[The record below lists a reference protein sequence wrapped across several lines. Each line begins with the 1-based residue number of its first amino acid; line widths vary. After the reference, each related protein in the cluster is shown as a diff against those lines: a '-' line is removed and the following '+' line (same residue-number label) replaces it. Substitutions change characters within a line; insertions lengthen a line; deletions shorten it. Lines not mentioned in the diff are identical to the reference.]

1 MFIQNLHGKYSLL
14 SRKKA
19 VYSWAISADTL
30 PSGPAHRQSRFNL
43 EEPARHSG
51 VHGKTSG

>member
-51 VHGKTSG
+51 VHGKT